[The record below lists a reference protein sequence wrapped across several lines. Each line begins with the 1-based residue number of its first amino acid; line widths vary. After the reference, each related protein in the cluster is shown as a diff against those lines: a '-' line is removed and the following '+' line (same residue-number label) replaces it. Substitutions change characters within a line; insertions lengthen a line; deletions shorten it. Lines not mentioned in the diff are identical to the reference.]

1 MSLTILIPL
10 VVFAALIL
18 INGIFVASEFAAVAA
33 RQSRLETRAD
43 SGNRSARWI
52 VSLFAQPMGKDRY
65 IAIAQLGV
73 TLASIGLGMYGE
85 PTIADWLHGPFERWG
100 LSAAAAHTVA
110 FIVALSAVTYM
121 HVVFGEMIP
130 KALALQDPERMIEK
144 VNPAMR
150 AFGLAFRPM
159 VWAVNMAALGLMRA
173 LRIPE
178 PDHQL
183 SLYTSTELAI
193 ITDEAADSGQLGAI
207 QRNLIKNIF
216 DLDETTAEELMTSRS
231 RVETLAIDA
240 TESEV
245 VARISDSPIS
255 RYPVVDGD
263 LDQVIGVLHIKDFIR
278 AQQQGLP
285 LDLAALARPVTSVAA
300 NANAEQLLE
309 QFKRNRMHASL
320 VVDEYGSTLGFVTLD
335 DVIAE
340 VMDDHV
346 SEQDSDVVRHPDGSF
361 TVDGETTLTELRE
374 EFGLDYEHAE
384 VTTIAGLILAEI
396 GSVPGVG
403 ETVLVNADQLVV
415 EEVEGR
421 KITRVSV
428 RRFDTTMA
436 SPPPEE
442 ELRHGVTL
450 ES

>member
-85 PTIADWLHGPFERWG
+85 PTIADWLHGPFVRWG

-159 VWAVNMAALGLMRA
+159 VWAVNMAALGSCGRFGYPSQTTSCRCTPAQSWQSSLMRRLIVA
-173 LRIPE
+173 NSEPSNETSSRTSSTSMKPPLR
-178 PDHQL
+178 
-183 SLYTSTELAI
+183 SS
-193 ITDEAADSGQLGAI
+193 
-207 QRNLIKNIF
+207 
-216 DLDETTAEELMTSRS
+216 
-231 RVETLAIDA
+231 
-240 TESEV
+240 
-245 VARISDSPIS
+245 
-255 RYPVVDGD
+255 
-263 LDQVIGVLHIKDFIR
+263 
-278 AQQQGLP
+278 
-285 LDLAALARPVTSVAA
+285 
-300 NANAEQLLE
+300 
-309 QFKRNRMHASL
+309 
-320 VVDEYGSTLGFVTLD
+320 
-335 DVIAE
+335 
-340 VMDDHV
+340 
-346 SEQDSDVVRHPDGSF
+346 
-361 TVDGETTLTELRE
+361 
-374 EFGLDYEHAE
+374 
-384 VTTIAGLILAEI
+384 
-396 GSVPGVG
+396 
-403 ETVLVNADQLVV
+403 
-415 EEVEGR
+415 
-421 KITRVSV
+421 
-428 RRFDTTMA
+428 
-436 SPPPEE
+436 
-442 ELRHGVTL
+442 
-450 ES
+450 